1 MDIVN
6 DDLFLKAYPSVDDV
20 IHHLSNNIKT
30 EAKVSSIHGIGIFAL
45 KDIKKGEHV
54 FPVWENESGIYIIP
68 NNRLNEIPSEVLRL
82 LDMYFINE
90 ECGYKILRLFKG
102 FNFIFHSYS
111 FCNSAYP
118 IIEDTNISNTGIALR
133 DIKAGEEIL
142 EWYTENIYLENIK

>member
-1 MDIVN
+1 MDIVS
-6 DDLFLKAYPSVDDV
+6 DELFLKAFPSVDDV
-20 IHHLSNNIKT
+20 IYHLCNNIKT

-45 KDIKKGEHV
+45 KDIKKGEQV

-68 NNRLNEIPSEVLRL
+68 NYRLNEIPTEVLRL

-90 ECGYKILRLFKG
+90 ECGYKIIRLFKG

-118 IIEDTNISNTGIALR
+118 IVENTNISNFGIAMR

-142 EWYTENIYLENIK
+142 EWYTENIYLENSK